1 MVTAYCSLTIVH
13 GFFEGGLMKEAVV
26 VSAVRTAVGKAPRGI
41 LKDTRPDDI
50 AAMVIKEALARAP
63 GLKMED
69 VDDVVL
75 GCAFPESDQGLNLG
89 RVVAMRAGFPHTV
102 PGQTVNRFCS
112 SGLQAIAT
120 AAYEIMAGGTEVMI
134 AGGVEFMSQ
143 VPIMGLTPSPNPYLV
158 EHNPQAYTS
167 MGLTAENVAE
177 KFKISREDQDRFALG
192 SHQKAAKAIKEGK
205 FKEEI
210 LPIPAKVKETKE
222 DGTVVVKEVIFD
234 TDEGVRYDA
243 SLEGLA
249 ALKPVFKNKGTVTAG
264 NSSQTS
270 DGAAGVVLMSK
281 EKAGALKLKPMAV
294 FRSFAVVGVPPEIM
308 GIGPAY
314 AVPKAL
320 GKAGLTIKDIGLVE
334 LNEAF
339 ASQSLYVIRELGL
352 NPEIVNVNGGAIAV
366 GHPLGCTG
374 AKLTTTLLYEMKR
387 RNIRYGLV
395 TMCIGGGMGA
405 AGVFERIN

>member
-1 MVTAYCSLTIVH
+1 MR
-13 GFFEGGLMKEAVV
+13 EAVV

-41 LKDTRPDDI
+41 LKDTRPDDV
-50 AAMVIKEALARAP
+50 AAIIVKEAVSRAP
-63 GLKMED
+63 GLKVED
-69 VDDVVL
+69 IDDVVI

-89 RVVAMRAGFPHTV
+89 RVVAMRAGFPYTI

-120 AAYEIMAGGTEVMI
+120 AAYEIMVGGVDVMI

-167 MGLTAENVAE
+167 MGLTAENVAA
-177 KFKISREDQDRFALG
+177 KFGITREEQDRFALS
-192 SHQKAAKAIKEGK
+192 SHQKAARAIKEGK
-205 FKEEI
+205 FKEEV
-210 LPIPAKVKETKE
+210 LPIFAKVREVREDGMTKVKE
-222 DGTVVVKEVIFD
+222 VLFD
-234 TDEGVRYDA
+234 TEEGVRFDA
-243 SLEGLA
+243 SYEGMA
-249 ALKPVFKNKGTVTAG
+249 ALKPVFKAKGTVTAG

-270 DGAAGVVLMSK
+270 DGVAMLVLMSK
-281 EKAGALKLKPMAV
+281 EKAEALKLKPMAV
-294 FRSFAVVGVPPEIM
+294 FRSFAVAGVPPEIM
-308 GIGPAY
+308 GVGPAI
-314 AVPKAL
+314 AAPKAIK
-320 GKAGLTIKDIGLVE
+320 KAGLTLKDIGLIE

-352 NPEIVNVNGGAIAV
+352 NLEIVNVNGGAIAM

-387 RNIRYGLV
+387 RKVRYGLV

-405 AGVFERIN
+405 AGVFERVN

>member
-1 MVTAYCSLTIVH
+1 
-13 GFFEGGLMKEAVV
+13 MKEAVV

-50 AAMVIKEALARAP
+50 AAIVIKEAMARAP
-63 GLKMED
+63 GLNIEE
-69 VDDVVL
+69 VDDFVL
-75 GCAFPESDQGLNLG
+75 GCAFPESDQGLNLA
-89 RVVAMRAGFPHTV
+89 RVVAMRAGFPFSV

-120 AAYEIMAGGTEVMI
+120 AAYDIMVGAVEVII

-158 EHNPQAYTS
+158 EHNPQVYTS

-177 KFKISREDQDRFALG
+177 KFGISREDQDRFALS

-205 FKEEI
+205 FKDEV
-210 LPIPAKVKETKE
+210 LPVLAKVKEVQK
-222 DGTVVVKEVIFD
+222 DGTIKIKEVIFD
-234 TDEGVRYDA
+234 TEEGVRYDA
-243 SLEGLA
+243 SLEGMA
-249 ALKPVFKNKGTVTAG
+249 SLKPVFKAKGVVTAG

-270 DGAAGVVLMSK
+270 DGAAALVLMSK
-281 EKAGALKLKPMAV
+281 EKAEALKVKPMAA
-294 FRSFAVVGVPPEIM
+294 FRSFAVAGVPPEVM

-320 GKAGLTIKDIGLVE
+320 KKAGLTIKEIGLVE

-352 NPEIVNVNGGAIAV
+352 NLDIVNVNGGAIAA

-374 AKLTTTLLYEMKR
+374 AKLTTMLLYEMKR
-387 RNIRYGLV
+387 RKVRYGLV

-405 AGVFERIN
+405 AGVFENINAK

>member
-1 MVTAYCSLTIVH
+1 
-13 GFFEGGLMKEAVV
+13 MKEAVV

-50 AAMVIKEALARAP
+50 VAMVIKEAFTRAP

-69 VDDVVL
+69 VDDIVL

-120 AAYEIMAGGTEVMI
+120 AAYEIMAGSTEVMI

-177 KFKISREDQDRFALG
+177 KFKISREDQDRFALS

-205 FKEEI
+205 FKEEV
-210 LPIPAKVKETKE
+210 LPIPAKVRETKE
-222 DGTVVVKEVIFD
+222 DGTVVVKEVIFN

-243 SLEGLA
+243 SLEGMA
-249 ALKPVFKNKGTVTAG
+249 ALKPAFKAKGTVTAG

-270 DGAAGVVLMSK
+270 DGAAAVVLMSK
-281 EKAGALKLKPMAV
+281 ERAAALKLKPMAV
-294 FRSFAVVGVPPEIM
+294 FRSFAVAGVPPEIM
-308 GIGPAY
+308 GVGPAY

-320 GKAGLTIKDIGLVE
+320 KKAGLTTKDIGLVE

-374 AKLTTTLLYEMKR
+374 AKLTTGLLYEMKR

-405 AGVFERIN
+405 AGIFERVE

>member
-1 MVTAYCSLTIVH
+1 MMG
-13 GFFEGGLMKEAVV
+13 GFMKEAVV

-50 AAMVIKEALARAP
+50 GALIIKEAVARVP
-63 GLKMED
+63 GLKLEEI
-69 VDDVVL
+69 DDIVI

-89 RVVAMRAGFPHTV
+89 RVLAMRAGFPFTV

-120 AAYEIMAGGTEVMI
+120 AAYEIMAGAAEVMI

-158 EHNPQAYTS
+158 VHNPQAYTS

-177 KFKISREDQDRFALG
+177 KFGVTREDQDRFALS
-192 SHQKAAKAIKEGK
+192 SHQKAVKAIQEGK

-210 LPIPAKVKETKE
+210 LPIPAKVRETKE
-222 DGTVVVKEVIFD
+222 DGSVIVKEIVFD

-243 SLEGLA
+243 SLEGMA
-249 ALKPVFKNKGTVTAG
+249 SLKPVFKVNGTVTAG

-270 DGAAGVVLMSK
+270 DAAAAVILMSS
-281 EKAGALKLKPMAV
+281 ERAEAMKLKPMGV
-294 FRSFAVVGVPPEIM
+294 FRSFAVAGVPPEIM
-308 GIGPAY
+308 GIGPAF
-314 AVPKAL
+314 AAPKAL
-320 GKAGLTIKDIGLVE
+320 KKAGLTVKDIGLVE

-339 ASQSLYVIRELGL
+339 ASQALYVIRELGL
-352 NPEIVNVNGGAIAV
+352 NLDIVNVNGGAIAV

-387 RNIRYGLV
+387 RNVRYGLV

-405 AGVFERIN
+405 AGVFERTE

>member
-1 MVTAYCSLTIVH
+1 MR
-13 GFFEGGLMKEAVV
+13 EAVV

-41 LKDTRPDDI
+41 LKDTRPDDV
-50 AAMVIKEALARAP
+50 AAIVIKEAVARVP
-63 GLKMED
+63 GLKLEEVED
-69 VDDVVL
+69 IVL
-75 GCAFPESDQGLNLG
+75 GCAFPESDQGLNLA
-89 RVVAMRAGFPHTV
+89 RVVAMRAGFPYTV
-102 PGQTVNRFCS
+102 SGQTVNRFCS

-120 AAYEIMAGGTEVMI
+120 AAYEIMVGGQDVII

-158 EHNPQAYTS
+158 EHNPQAFTS

-177 KFKISREDQDRFALG
+177 KFGVTREEQDRFALS
-192 SHQKAAKAIKEGK
+192 SHQKAAKAIREGK
-205 FKEEI
+205 LKEEI
-210 LPIPAKVKETKE
+210 IPIPAKVKEVKE
-222 DGTVVVKEVIFD
+222 DGTIIVKEVIFD

-243 SLEGLA
+243 SLEGMA
-249 ALKPVFKNKGTVTAG
+249 ALKPVFKANGTVTAG
-264 NSSQTS
+264 NASQTS
-270 DGAAGVVLMSK
+270 DGAAALVLMARK
-281 EKAGALKLKPMAV
+281 RAEALKVKPMAI
-294 FRSFAVVGVPPEIM
+294 FRSFAVAGVPPEIM

-320 GKAGLTIKDIGLVE
+320 KKAGLTIKDIGLVE

-352 NPEIVNVNGGAIAV
+352 NLDIVNVNGGAIAV

-387 RNIRYGLV
+387 RNVRYGLV

-405 AGVFERIN
+405 AGVFEKVE

>member
-1 MVTAYCSLTIVH
+1 
-13 GFFEGGLMKEAVV
+13 MKEAVV

-50 AAMVIKEALARAP
+50 AAMIIKEAFARAS

-69 VDDVVL
+69 VDDIVL

-120 AAYEIMAGGTEVMI
+120 AAYEIMVGSTEVMI

-177 KFKISREDQDRFALG
+177 KFKISREDQDRFALS

-205 FKEEI
+205 FKEEV
-210 LPIPAKVKETKE
+210 LPIPAKVRETKE
-222 DGTVVVKEVIFD
+222 DGTVVVKEVVFD

-249 ALKPVFKNKGTVTAG
+249 TLKPVFKAKGTVTAG

-270 DGAAGVVLMSK
+270 DGAAAVVLMSK
-281 EKAGALKLKPMAV
+281 EKAAALKLKPMAV
-294 FRSFAVVGVPPEIM
+294 FRSFAVAGVPPEIM
-308 GIGPAY
+308 GVGPAY

-320 GKAGLTIKDIGLVE
+320 KKAGLTTKDIGLVE

-374 AKLTTTLLYEMKR
+374 AKLTTGLLHEMKR
-387 RNIRYGLV
+387 RSIRYGLV

-405 AGVFERIN
+405 AGIFENINEK

>member
-1 MVTAYCSLTIVH
+1 
-13 GFFEGGLMKEAVV
+13 MKEAVV

-41 LKDTRPDDI
+41 LKETRPDDI
-50 AAMVIKEALARAP
+50 AAIVIKEAVARVP
-63 GLKMED
+63 GLKLEE
-69 VDDVVL
+69 VEDVVL

-89 RVVAMRAGFPHTV
+89 RVVALRAGFPYTV

-120 AAYEIMAGGTEVMI
+120 AAYEIMAGGAEVII

-143 VPIMGLTPSPNPYLV
+143 VPMMGLTPSLNPYLA
-158 EHNPQAYTS
+158 EHYPQAYTT
-167 MGLTAENVAE
+167 MGLTAENVAA
-177 KFKISREDQDRFALG
+177 KFGISREEQDRFALL
-192 SHQKAAKAIKEGK
+192 SHQKAAKAIREGK
-205 FKEEI
+205 LKEEI
-210 LPIPAKVKETKE
+210 IPIPAKVKEVKE
-222 DGTVVVKEVIFD
+222 DGTIRVKEVLFD

-243 SLEGLA
+243 SIEA
-249 ALKPVFKNKGTVTAG
+249 MASLKPVFKAKGTVTAG

-270 DGAAGVVLMSK
+270 DAAAALVLMSR
-281 EKAGALKLKPMAV
+281 ERAEALKIKPMAI
-294 FRSFAVVGVPPEIM
+294 FRSFAVAGVPPEIM
-308 GIGPAY
+308 GVGPAY

-320 GKAGLTIKDIGLVE
+320 KKAGLTLDKIGLVE

-352 NPEIVNVNGGAIAV
+352 NLEIVNVNGGAIAI

-374 AKLTTTLLYEMKR
+374 AKLTTGLLYEMKR
-387 RNIRYGLV
+387 RNVRYGLV

-405 AGVFERIN
+405 AGVFENINGK

>member
-1 MVTAYCSLTIVH
+1 MR
-13 GFFEGGLMKEAVV
+13 EAVV
-26 VSAVRTAVGKAPRGI
+26 ASAVRTAVGKAPRGI

-50 AAMVIKEALARAP
+50 AAFVIKEALDRVP
-63 GLKMED
+63 GLKMEE
-69 VDDVVL
+69 VDDIVL
-75 GCAFPESDQGLNLG
+75 GCAFPESDQGLNLA
-89 RVVAMRAGFPHTV
+89 RVVAMRAGFPYTV

-120 AAYEIMAGGTEVMI
+120 AAYEIIAGAQEVMI

-158 EHNPQAYTS
+158 EHNPQAFTS

-177 KFKISREDQDRFALG
+177 KFGITREEQDRFALL
-192 SHQKAAKAIKEGK
+192 SHQKAAKAIKGGK

-210 LPIPAKVKETKE
+210 VPIPAKIKEVKE
-222 DGTVVVKEVIFD
+222 DGTVIVKEVVFD

-243 SLEGLA
+243 SLEGMTS
-249 ALKPVFKNKGTVTAG
+249 LKSVFKAKGTVTAG

-270 DGAAGVVLMSK
+270 DGAAALILMSK
-281 EKAGALKLKPMAV
+281 EKAEALKLKPMAT
-294 FRSFAVVGVPPEIM
+294 FRSFAVAGVPPEIM

-320 GKAGLTIKDIGLVE
+320 KKAGLTIKDIGLVE

-352 NPEIVNVNGGAIAV
+352 NLDIVNVNGGAIAM

-374 AKLTTTLLYEMKR
+374 AKLTTMLLYEMKR
-387 RNIRYGLV
+387 RNVRYGLV
-395 TMCIGGGMGA
+395 TMCVGFGMGA
-405 AGVFERIN
+405 AGIFERVD

>member
-1 MVTAYCSLTIVH
+1 
-13 GFFEGGLMKEAVV
+13 MKEAVV

-50 AAMVIKEALARAP
+50 AAIVIKEALSRAP
-63 GLKMED
+63 GLKVEE
-69 VDDVVL
+69 VDDFVL
-75 GCAFPESDQGLNLG
+75 GCAFPESDQGLNLA
-89 RVVAMRAGFPHTV
+89 RVVAMRAGFPDTL

-120 AAYEIMAGGTEVMI
+120 AAYEIMVGAVDVMI

-158 EHNPQAYTS
+158 EHNPQIYTS
-167 MGLTAENVAE
+167 MGLTAENVAD
-177 KFKISREDQDRFALG
+177 KFGITREEQDRFALL

-205 FKEEI
+205 LKEEI
-210 LPIPAKVKETKE
+210 IPIPAKVRETKA

-243 SLEGLA
+243 SLEGMA
-249 ALKPVFKNKGTVTAG
+249 SLKSVFKAKGTVTAG

-270 DGAAGVVLMSK
+270 DGAAAVILMSR
-281 EKAGALKLKPMAV
+281 EKAEALKLKPMAT
-294 FRSFAVVGVPPEIM
+294 FRSFAVAGVPPEIM
-308 GIGPAY
+308 GVGPAY

-320 GKAGLTIKDIGLVE
+320 KKAGLTIKDIGLVE

-339 ASQSLYVIRELGL
+339 ASQALYVIKELGL
-352 NPEIVNVNGGAIAV
+352 NLDIVNVNGGAIAV

-387 RNIRYGLV
+387 RKVRYGLV

-405 AGVFERIN
+405 AGIFERVE

>member
-1 MVTAYCSLTIVH
+1 MG
-13 GFFEGGLMKEAVV
+13 GFMKEAVV

-50 AAMVIKEALARAP
+50 AAIVIKEALSRAP
-63 GLKMED
+63 GLKIEE
-69 VDDVVL
+69 VDDFVL
-75 GCAFPESDQGLNLG
+75 GCAFPESDQGLNLA
-89 RVVAMRAGFPHTV
+89 RIVAMRAGFPYTL

-120 AAYEIMAGGTEVMI
+120 AAYEIMVGATEVMI

-158 EHNPQAYTS
+158 EHNPQVYTS

-177 KFKISREDQDRFALG
+177 RFGITREEQDRFALL

-205 FKEEI
+205 LKEEI
-210 LPIPAKVKETKE
+210 IPIPAKVKEIKE

-243 SLEGLA
+243 SLEGMA
-249 ALKPVFKNKGTVTAG
+249 SLKSVFKAKGTVTAG

-270 DGAAGVVLMSK
+270 DGAAALILMSK
-281 EKAGALKLKPMAV
+281 ERAEALKLKPMAT
-294 FRSFAVVGVPPEIM
+294 FRSFAVAGVPPEIM
-308 GIGPAY
+308 GVGPAY

-320 GKAGLTIKDIGLVE
+320 KKAGLTIKDIGLVE

-339 ASQSLYVIRELGL
+339 ASQALYVIRELGL
-352 NPEIVNVNGGAIAV
+352 NLDIVNVYGGAIAV

-387 RNIRYGLV
+387 RKVRYGLV

-405 AGVFERIN
+405 AGVFERTE

>member
-1 MVTAYCSLTIVH
+1 
-13 GFFEGGLMKEAVV
+13 MKEAVI
-26 VSAVRTAVGKAPRGI
+26 VSAVRTAVGRAPRGM

-50 AAMVIKEALARAP
+50 AAIVIQEAVSRVP
-63 GLKMED
+63 GLKIEE
-69 VDDVVL
+69 VDDIVL
-75 GCAFPESDQGLNLG
+75 GCAFPESDQGLNLA
-89 RVVAMRAGFPHTV
+89 RVVVLRAGFPYTV

-120 AAYEIMAGGTEVMI
+120 AAYDIMVGGSDVII

-158 EHNPQAYTS
+158 EHSPQVYCS
-167 MGLTAENVAE
+167 MGLTAENVAK
-177 KFKISREDQDRFALG
+177 KFGISREDQDRFALS
-192 SHQKAAKAIKEGK
+192 SHQKAAKAIREGR

-210 LPIPAKVKETKE
+210 VPIPAKVKETKE
-222 DGTVVVKEVIFD
+222 DGTVLVREIIFD
-234 TDEGVRYDA
+234 TDEGVRLDA
-243 SLEGLA
+243 SLEAMA
-249 ALKPVFKNKGTVTAG
+249 ALKPVFHAKGTVTAG

-270 DGAAGVVLMSK
+270 DGAAAVIVMSR
-281 EKAGALKLKPMAV
+281 EKADALKVKPIAI
-294 FRSFAVVGVPPEIM
+294 FRSFGVAGVPPELM
-308 GIGPAY
+308 GIGPLY

-320 GKAGLTIKDIGLVE
+320 KNAGITLDQIGLIE

-352 NPEIVNVNGGAIAV
+352 NLEIVNVNGGAIAL

-374 AKLTTTLLYEMKR
+374 AKLTTTLLYEMR
-387 RNIRYGLV
+387 RRSVRYGLV

-405 AGVFERIN
+405 AGIFEKIN

>member
-1 MVTAYCSLTIVH
+1 
-13 GFFEGGLMKEAVV
+13 MKEAVV

-50 AAMVIKEALARAP
+50 AAIVIKEALSRAP
-63 GLKMED
+63 GLKVED
-69 VDDVVL
+69 VDDFVL
-75 GCAFPESDQGLNLG
+75 GCAFPESDQGLNLA
-89 RVVAMRAGFPHTV
+89 RVVAMRAGFPNTL

-120 AAYEIMAGGTEVMI
+120 AAYEIMVGAVDVMI

-158 EHNPQAYTS
+158 EHNPQIYTS
-167 MGLTAENVAE
+167 MGLTAENVAD
-177 KFKISREDQDRFALG
+177 KFGITREEQDRFALL

-210 LPIPAKVKETKE
+210 IPIPAKVRETKA
-222 DGTVVVKEVIFD
+222 DGTVVVKEVPFD

-243 SLEGLA
+243 SLEGMA
-249 ALKPVFKNKGTVTAG
+249 SLKSVFKSKGTVTAG

-270 DGAAGVVLMSK
+270 DGAAAVILMSR
-281 EKAGALKLKPMAV
+281 EKAEALKLKPMAT
-294 FRSFAVVGVPPEIM
+294 FRSFAVAGVPPEIM

-320 GKAGLTIKDIGLVE
+320 KKAGLTIKDIGLVE

-339 ASQSLYVIRELGL
+339 ASQSLYVIKELGL
-352 NPEIVNVNGGAIAV
+352 NLDIVNVNGGAIAM

-387 RNIRYGLV
+387 RKVRYGLV

-405 AGVFERIN
+405 AGIFERVD

>member
-1 MVTAYCSLTIVH
+1 MR
-13 GFFEGGLMKEAVV
+13 EAVV

-41 LKDTRPDDI
+41 LKDTRPDDV
-50 AAMVIKEALARAP
+50 AAIVIKEAVARVP
-63 GLKMED
+63 GLKLEEVED
-69 VDDVVL
+69 IVL
-75 GCAFPESDQGLNLG
+75 GCAFPESDQGLNLA

-102 PGQTVNRFCS
+102 SGQTVNRFCS

-120 AAYEIMAGGTEVMI
+120 AAYEIMVGGAEVII

-158 EHNPQAYTS
+158 EHNPQAFTS

-177 KFKISREDQDRFALG
+177 KFGITREEQDRFALS
-192 SHQKAAKAIKEGK
+192 SHQKAAKAIREGK
-205 FKEEI
+205 LKEEI
-210 LPIPAKVKETKE
+210 IPIPAKVKEVKE
-222 DGTVVVKEVIFD
+222 DGTIIVKEVIFD

-243 SLEGLA
+243 SLEGMA
-249 ALKPVFKNKGTVTAG
+249 ALKPVFKANGTVTAG
-264 NSSQTS
+264 NASQTS
-270 DGAAGVVLMSK
+270 DGAAALVLMPR
-281 EKAGALKLKPMAV
+281 ERAEALKVKPMAI
-294 FRSFAVVGVPPEIM
+294 FRSFAVAGVPPEIM

-320 GKAGLTIKDIGLVE
+320 KKAGLTIKDIGLVE

-352 NPEIVNVNGGAIAV
+352 NLDIVNVNGGAIAV

-387 RNIRYGLV
+387 RNVRYGLV

-405 AGVFERIN
+405 AGVFEKVE

>member
-1 MVTAYCSLTIVH
+1 
-13 GFFEGGLMKEAVV
+13 MKEAVV

-41 LKDTRPDDI
+41 LKDTRPDDV
-50 AAMVIKEALARAP
+50 AAIIIKEALSRVP
-63 GLKMED
+63 GLKAEE

-75 GCAFPESDQGLNLG
+75 GCAFPESDQGLNLA
-89 RVVAMRAGFPHTV
+89 RVVAMRAGFPNTV

-120 AAYEIMAGGTEVMI
+120 AAYEIMVGATEVMV

-158 EHNPQAYTS
+158 EHNPQVYTS

-177 KFKISREDQDRFALG
+177 KFGISREDQDRFALS
-192 SHQKAAKAIKEGK
+192 SHQKAAKAIREGK
-205 FKEEI
+205 FKEEVI
-210 LPIPAKVKETKE
+210 PIPAKVKEVKE

-243 SLEGLA
+243 SLEGMA
-249 ALKPVFKNKGTVTAG
+249 ALKPVFKAKGTVTAG
-264 NSSQTS
+264 NASQTS
-270 DGAAGVVLMSK
+270 DGAAALVLMSRERA
-281 EKAGALKLKPMAV
+281 EKMGVKPMAI
-294 FRSFAVVGVPPEIM
+294 FRSFAAAGVPPEVM

-320 GKAGLTIKDIGLVE
+320 KRAGLTLDQIGLVE

-339 ASQSLYVIRELGL
+339 ASQALYVIRNLGL
-352 NPEIVNVNGGAIAV
+352 NLDIVNVNGGAIAV

-387 RNIRYGLV
+387 RKVRYGLV

-405 AGVFERIN
+405 AGVFERTE

>member
-1 MVTAYCSLTIVH
+1 MD
-13 GFFEGGLMKEAVV
+13 MKEAVV

-50 AAMVIKEALARAP
+50 AAMVIKEAFARAP
-63 GLKMED
+63 GLKRED
-69 VDDVVL
+69 VDDITL

-120 AAYEIMAGGTEVMI
+120 AAYEIMVGATDVMI
-134 AGGVEFMSQ
+134 AAGVEFMSQ

-158 EHNPQAYTS
+158 EHNPQMYTS

-177 KFKISREDQDRFALG
+177 KFKITREDQDRFALS

-205 FKEEI
+205 FKEEV
-210 LPIPAKVKETKE
+210 LPIPAKVRETKE

-234 TDEGVRYDA
+234 TEEGVRFDA
-243 SLEGLA
+243 SLEGMA
-249 ALKPVFKNKGTVTAG
+249 SLKAVFKAKGTVTAG

-270 DGAAGVVLMSK
+270 DGAAAVVLMSK
-281 EKAGALKLKPMAV
+281 EKAETLKLRPMAV
-294 FRSFAVVGVPPEIM
+294 FRGFAVAGVPPEIM
-308 GIGPAY
+308 GVGPAY
-314 AVPKAL
+314 AVPKVL
-320 GKAGLTIKDIGLVE
+320 KKVGLTVKDIGLVE

-339 ASQSLYVIRELGL
+339 ASQALYVIRELGL
-352 NPEIVNVNGGAIAV
+352 NPEIVNVNGGAIAM

-374 AKLTTTLLYEMKR
+374 AKLTTTLLHEMKR
-387 RNIRYGLV
+387 RKVRYGLV

-405 AGVFERIN
+405 AGIFERVD

>member
-1 MVTAYCSLTIVH
+1 
-13 GFFEGGLMKEAVV
+13 MKEAVI

-50 AAMVIKEALARAP
+50 AAIVIKEALSRVP
-63 GLKMED
+63 GLKVEE
-69 VDDVVL
+69 VEDVVL
-75 GCAFPESDQGLNLG
+75 GCAFPESDQGLNLA
-89 RVVAMRAGFPHTV
+89 RVVAMRAGFPDTV
-102 PGQTVNRFCS
+102 SGQTVNRFCS

-120 AAYEIMAGGTEVMI
+120 AAYEIMVGAVEVMI

-143 VPIMGLTPSPNPYLV
+143 VPIMGLTPSPNPFLV
-158 EHNPQAYTS
+158 EHNPQVYTS

-177 KFKISREDQDRFALG
+177 KFGISREEQDRFALS
-192 SHQKAAKAIKEGK
+192 SHQKAAKAIREGK

-210 LPIPAKVKETKE
+210 IPIPAKVKEIKE
-222 DGTVVVKEVIFD
+222 DGTVAVKEVIFD

-243 SLEGLA
+243 SLEGMA
-249 ALKPVFKNKGTVTAG
+249 ALKPVFKAKGTVTAG
-264 NSSQTS
+264 NASQTS
-270 DGAAGVVLMSK
+270 DGAAAVVLMSK
-281 EKAGALKLKPMAV
+281 EKAEALKVKPLGI
-294 FRSFAVVGVPPEIM
+294 FRSFAVAGVPPEIM
-308 GIGPAY
+308 GVGPAY

-320 GKAGLTIKDIGLVE
+320 KKAGLTLDQIGLIE

-339 ASQSLYVIRELGL
+339 ASQALYVIRELGM

-387 RNIRYGLV
+387 RNVRYGLV

-405 AGVFERIN
+405 AGVFERTD

>member
-1 MVTAYCSLTIVH
+1 
-13 GFFEGGLMKEAVV
+13 MKEAVV

-50 AAMVIKEALARAP
+50 GALIIKEAVARVP
-63 GLKMED
+63 GLKVED
-69 VDDVVL
+69 IDDIVI
-75 GCAFPESDQGLNLG
+75 GCAFPESDQGLNLA
-89 RVVAMRAGFPHTV
+89 RVLAMRAGFPFAV

-120 AAYEIMAGGTEVMI
+120 AAYEIMVGAQDVMV

-177 KFKISREDQDRFALG
+177 KFGISREDQDRFALL

-205 FKEEI
+205 FKEEV
-210 LPIPAKVKETKE
+210 LPILAKIKEVQK
-222 DGTVVVKEVIFD
+222 DGTIKIKEVLFD
-234 TDEGVRYDA
+234 TEEGVRYDA
-243 SLEGLA
+243 SYEGMA
-249 ALKPVFKNKGTVTAG
+249 ALKPAFKAKGTVTAG

-270 DGAAGVVLMSK
+270 DGAAVLVLMSK
-281 EKAGALKLKPMAV
+281 EKADQLKVKPMAI
-294 FRSFAVVGVPPEIM
+294 FRSFAVAGVPPEIM
-308 GIGPAY
+308 GVGPAY

-320 GKAGLTIKDIGLVE
+320 KKAGLTIKDIGLVE

-339 ASQSLYVIRELGL
+339 ASQALYVIRELGL
-352 NPEIVNVNGGAIAV
+352 NLDIVNVNGGAVAM

-387 RNIRYGLV
+387 RKVRYGLV

-405 AGVFERIN
+405 AGVFERVE

>member
-1 MVTAYCSLTIVH
+1 LKD
-13 GFFEGGLMKEAVV
+13 GGYEMKEAVV

-41 LKDTRPDDI
+41 LKDTRPDDV
-50 AAMVIKEALARAP
+50 AAIVIREALSRVP
-63 GLKMED
+63 GLKAEE

-75 GCAFPESDQGLNLG
+75 GCAFPESDQGLNLA
-89 RVVAMRAGFPHTV
+89 RVVAMRAGFPSSV

-120 AAYEIMAGGTEVMI
+120 AAYEIMVGATEVMV

-143 VPIMGLTPSPNPYLV
+143 VPIMGLTPSPNPYLA

-177 KFKISREDQDRFALG
+177 KFGISREDQDRFALS
-192 SHQKAAKAIKEGK
+192 SHQKAAKAIREGK
-205 FKEEI
+205 FREEVI
-210 LPIPAKVKETKE
+210 PIPAKVREVKE
-222 DGTVVVKEVIFD
+222 DGTVVVKEVTFD

-243 SLEGLA
+243 SLEGMA
-249 ALKPVFKNKGTVTAG
+249 ALKPVFKAKGTVTAG
-264 NSSQTS
+264 NASQTS
-270 DGAAGVVLMSK
+270 DGASALVLMSRERAQK
-281 EKAGALKLKPMAV
+281 MGVKPLGS
-294 FRSFAVVGVPPEIM
+294 FRSFAVAGVPPEIM
-308 GIGPAY
+308 GVGPAY

-320 GKAGLTIKDIGLVE
+320 KLAGLTLDQIGLVE

-339 ASQSLYVIRELGL
+339 ASQSLYVIRHLGL
-352 NPEIVNVNGGAIAV
+352 NLDIVNVNGGAIAV

-387 RNIRYGLV
+387 RDVRYGLV

>member
-1 MVTAYCSLTIVH
+1 
-13 GFFEGGLMKEAVV
+13 MKEAVV

-50 AAMVIKEALARAP
+50 AAMVIKEAVARAP
-63 GLKMED
+63 GLKVEE
-69 VDDVVL
+69 VDDFVL
-75 GCAFPESDQGLNLG
+75 GCAFPESDQGLNLA
-89 RVVAMRAGFPHTV
+89 RVVAMRAGFPYTV

-120 AAYEIMAGGTEVMI
+120 AAYEIMVGAADVMI

-177 KFKISREDQDRFALG
+177 KFGITREEQDRFALL

-210 LPIPAKVKETKE
+210 LPIPAKVKEIKE

-243 SLEGLA
+243 SLEGMA
-249 ALKPVFKNKGTVTAG
+249 SLKSVFKAKGTVTAG

-270 DGAAGVVLMSK
+270 DGAAALILMSK
-281 EKAGALKLKPMAV
+281 EKAEALKLKPMAA
-294 FRSFAVVGVPPEIM
+294 FRSFAVAGVPPEIM
-308 GIGPAY
+308 GVGPAY

-320 GKAGLTIKDIGLVE
+320 KKAGLTIKDIGLVE

-352 NPEIVNVNGGAIAV
+352 NLDIVNVNGGAIAV

-374 AKLTTTLLYEMKR
+374 AKLTTMLLYEMKR
-387 RNIRYGLV
+387 RNVRYGLV

-405 AGVFERIN
+405 AGVFELE

>member
-1 MVTAYCSLTIVH
+1 
-13 GFFEGGLMKEAVV
+13 MKEAVV

-50 AAMVIKEALARAP
+50 AAIVIKEALARAP
-63 GLKMED
+63 GLKVEE
-69 VDDVVL
+69 VDDFVL
-75 GCAFPESDQGLNLG
+75 GCAFPESDQGLNLA
-89 RVVAMRAGFPHTV
+89 RVVAMRAGFPDTL

-120 AAYEIMAGGTEVMI
+120 AAYEIMVGAADVMI

-158 EHNPQAYTS
+158 EHNPQIYTS

-177 KFKISREDQDRFALG
+177 KFGITREEQDRFALL

-210 LPIPAKVKETKE
+210 IPIPAKVRETKE
-222 DGTVVVKEVIFD
+222 DGTVIVKEVIFD

-243 SLEGLA
+243 SLEGMA
-249 ALKPVFKNKGTVTAG
+249 SLKSVFKAKGTVTAG

-270 DGAAGVVLMSK
+270 DGAAAVILMSR
-281 EKAGALKLKPMAV
+281 EKAEALKLRPMAA
-294 FRSFAVVGVPPEIM
+294 FRSFAVAGVPPEIM
-308 GIGPAY
+308 GVGPAY

-320 GKAGLTIKDIGLVE
+320 KKAGLTIKDIGLVE

-339 ASQSLYVIRELGL
+339 ASQSLYVIKELGL
-352 NPEIVNVNGGAIAV
+352 NLDIVNVNGGAVAM

-387 RNIRYGLV
+387 RKIRYGLV

-405 AGVFERIN
+405 AGVFERTD

>member
-1 MVTAYCSLTIVH
+1 
-13 GFFEGGLMKEAVV
+13 MKEAVV

-50 AAMVIKEALARAP
+50 AAIVVKEALARVP
-63 GLKMED
+63 GLKMEEIED
-69 VDDVVL
+69 IVL
-75 GCAFPESDQGLNLG
+75 GCAFPESDQGLNLA
-89 RVVAMRAGFPHTV
+89 RVVAMRAGFPYTV

-120 AAYEIMAGGTEVMI
+120 AAYEIMVGATEVII

-177 KFKISREDQDRFALG
+177 KFGISREEQDRFALL

-205 FKEEI
+205 FKEEVI
-210 LPIPAKVKETKE
+210 PITAKVKETKE
-222 DGTVVVKEVIFD
+222 DGTVFVKEVIFD
-234 TDEGVRYDA
+234 TEEGVRYDA
-243 SLEGLA
+243 SLEGMA
-249 ALKPVFKNKGTVTAG
+249 SLKPVFKAKGVVTAG

-270 DGAAGVVLMSK
+270 DGAAVLVLMSK
-281 EKAGALKLKPMAV
+281 EKAEALKVKPLAT
-294 FRSFAVVGVPPEIM
+294 FRSFGVAGVPPEIM
-308 GIGPAY
+308 GVGPAY

-320 GKAGLTIKDIGLVE
+320 KKANLTLQDIGLIE

-352 NPEIVNVNGGAIAV
+352 NIDIVNVNGGAIAM

-387 RNIRYGLV
+387 RKVRYGLV

-405 AGVFERIN
+405 AGIFERVD

>member
-1 MVTAYCSLTIVH
+1 
-13 GFFEGGLMKEAVV
+13 MKEAVV

-50 AAMVIKEALARAP
+50 AAIVVKEALARVP
-63 GLKMED
+63 GLKMEEIED
-69 VDDVVL
+69 IVL
-75 GCAFPESDQGLNLG
+75 GCAFPESDQGLNLA
-89 RVVAMRAGFPHTV
+89 RVVAMRAGFPYTV

-120 AAYEIMAGGTEVMI
+120 AAYEIMVGATEVII

-177 KFKISREDQDRFALG
+177 KFGISREEQDRFALL

-205 FKEEI
+205 FKEEVI
-210 LPIPAKVKETKE
+210 PITAKVKETKE
-222 DGTVVVKEVIFD
+222 DGTVFVKEVIFD
-234 TDEGVRYDA
+234 TEEGVRYDT
-243 SLEGLA
+243 SLEGMA
-249 ALKPVFKNKGTVTAG
+249 SLKPVFKAKGVVTAG

-270 DGAAGVVLMSK
+270 DGAAALVLMSK
-281 EKAGALKLKPMAV
+281 EKAEALKVKPLAT
-294 FRSFAVVGVPPEIM
+294 FRSFGVAGVPPEIM
-308 GIGPAY
+308 GVGPAY

-320 GKAGLTIKDIGLVE
+320 KKANLTLQDIGLIE

-352 NPEIVNVNGGAIAV
+352 NIDIVNVNGGAIAM

-387 RNIRYGLV
+387 RKVRYGLV

-405 AGVFERIN
+405 AGIFERVD

>member
-1 MVTAYCSLTIVH
+1 
-13 GFFEGGLMKEAVV
+13 MKEAVV

-50 AAMVIKEALARAP
+50 AAIVIKEAVSRVP
-63 GLKMED
+63 GLKMEE

-75 GCAFPESDQGLNLG
+75 GCAFPESDQGLNLA

-120 AAYEIMAGGTEVMI
+120 AAYEIMVGAEEVMV

-158 EHNPQAYTS
+158 EHNPQVYTS

-177 KFKISREDQDRFALG
+177 KFGISREDQDRFALS

-205 FKEEI
+205 FKEEVIPI
-210 LPIPAKVKETKE
+210 LAKVKEVKE
-222 DGTVVVKEVIFD
+222 DGAVVVKEVIFD
-234 TDEGVRYDA
+234 TDEGVRYDV
-243 SLEGLA
+243 SLEGMA
-249 ALKPVFKNKGTVTAG
+249 ALKPVFKAKGTVTAG
-264 NSSQTS
+264 NASQTS
-270 DGAAGVVLMSK
+270 DGAAALVLMSR
-281 EKAGALKLKPMAV
+281 EKAEKMGVKPMAA
-294 FRSFAVVGVPPEIM
+294 FRSFAVAGVPPEVM

-320 GKAGLTIKDIGLVE
+320 KLAGLTLDQIGLVE

-339 ASQSLYVIRELGL
+339 ASQALYVIRHLGL
-352 NPEIVNVNGGAIAV
+352 NLDIVNVNGGAIAV

-374 AKLTTTLLYEMKR
+374 AKLTTMLLYEMKR
-387 RNIRYGLV
+387 RNVRYGLV

-405 AGVFERIN
+405 AGVFENINAK

>member
-1 MVTAYCSLTIVH
+1 
-13 GFFEGGLMKEAVV
+13 
-26 VSAVRTAVGKAPRGI
+26 VGKAPRGI

-50 AAMVIKEALARAP
+50 SAMIIKEAFARVP

-69 VDDVVL
+69 VDDIVL

-120 AAYEIMAGGTEVMI
+120 AAYEIMVGSTEVMI

-177 KFKISREDQDRFALG
+177 KFKISREDQDRFALS

-205 FKEEI
+205 FKEEV
-210 LPIPAKVKETKE
+210 LPIPAKVREIK

-249 ALKPVFKNKGTVTAG
+249 TLKPVFKAKGTVTAG

-270 DGAAGVVLMSK
+270 DGAAAVVLMSR

-294 FRSFAVVGVPPEIM
+294 FRSFAVAGVPPEIM
-308 GIGPAY
+308 GVGPAY

-320 GKAGLTIKDIGLVE
+320 KKAGLTTKDIGLVE

-374 AKLTTTLLYEMKR
+374 AKLTTGLLYEMKR
-387 RNIRYGLV
+387 RKVRYGLV

-405 AGVFERIN
+405 AGIFERME

>member
-1 MVTAYCSLTIVH
+1 
-13 GFFEGGLMKEAVV
+13 V
-26 VSAVRTAVGKAPRGI
+26 VSAVRTAVGKAPKGM
-41 LKDTRPDDI
+41 LKDTRPEDV
-50 AAMVIKEALARAP
+50 AAMVVQEALSRAT
-63 GLKMED
+63 GLKVEEVED
-69 VDDVVL
+69 IVL

-89 RVVAMRAGFPHTV
+89 RVVAMRAGFPFTI

-120 AAYEIMAGGTEVMI
+120 AAYEIMVGAADVMI

-158 EHNPQAYTS
+158 DHNPQAYTS

-177 KFKISREDQDRFALG
+177 RFGISREDQDRFALS
-192 SHQKAAKAIKEGK
+192 SHQKAARAIKEGK

-210 LPIPAKVKETKE
+210 LPVPAKVRVTKE
-222 DGTVVVKEVIFD
+222 DGTVIVKEVMFD

-243 SLEGLA
+243 SLEGMA
-249 ALKPVFKNKGTVTAG
+249 GLKPVFKAKGTVTAG

-270 DGAAGVVLMSK
+270 DGAAALVLMSK
-281 EKAGALKLKPMAV
+281 EKATSLGLKPMAV
-294 FRSFAVVGVPPEIM
+294 FRSFAVAGVPPDVM
-308 GIGPAY
+308 GIGPVFA
-314 AVPKAL
+314 APKAIK
-320 GKAGLTIKDIGLVE
+320 KAGLKIGDIGLIE

-339 ASQSLYVIRELGL
+339 ASQALYVIRELGL

-374 AKLTTTLLYEMKR
+374 AKLTTNLLYEMKR
-387 RNIRYGLV
+387 RNVRYGLV

-405 AGVFERIN
+405 AGVFENINAK